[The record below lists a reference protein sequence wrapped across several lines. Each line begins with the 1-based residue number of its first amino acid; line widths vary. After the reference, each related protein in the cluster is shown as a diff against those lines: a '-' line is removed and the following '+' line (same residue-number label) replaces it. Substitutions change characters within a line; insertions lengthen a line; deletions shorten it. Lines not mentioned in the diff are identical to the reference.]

1 MDPIYTAIAYLLEL
15 SRKQMIAFAIGFFAV
30 LVIVIKL
37 VAFSGGEQQQPV
49 QTEAKVLQ
57 KPVQTKL
64 SKNDLNRNIP
74 PAEIVHLTEDTTG
87 YKKITEFKAS
97 GARKIP
103 AVWHGGEAYLP
114 IVAKKTRNKNQWL
127 KVMIQERPNGSTL
140 WIPFSKDSMTVYNGS
155 DVIDIDSKT
164 GILRRYK
171 DRRLL
176 LKAPAVLGKPETPT
190 PKGRFFVTHL
200 AKTPNDSYGP
210 FMLVTSAHSE
220 TIQDFGGIGDAIVA
234 IHGPIDSSE
243 AEIANGARLSN
254 GCVRLKMSYLESL
267 RDVKAGSL
275 VIIR

>member
-15 SRKQMIAFAIGFFAV
+15 SRKQMIALAIGLFAV
-30 LVIVIKL
+30 LVIIIKL

-74 PAEIVHLTEDTTG
+74 PAEILHITEDTTG
-87 YKKITEFKAS
+87 YKKITEAKTT

-103 AVWHGGEAYLP
+103 AVWHGGPAYLP
-114 IVAKKTRNKNQWL
+114 IVGEKNRNGNQWL

-140 WIPFSKDSMTVYNGS
+140 WVPFSESSMTIYNGS
-155 DVIDIDSKT
+155 DVIDINSKT
-164 GILRRYK
+164 NTLRRYK
-171 DRRLL
+171 DQRML
-176 LKAPAVLGKPETPT
+176 LKAPVILGKPDTPT
-190 PKGRFFVTHL
+190 PKGTFFVTHL

-220 TIQDFGGIGDAIVA
+220 TIEDFGGIGDAIVA

-243 AEIANGARLSN
+243 SEIAQGERLSN